1 MASIQKFKKKKWR
14 AVIRRNKIVA
24 TKVFL
29 RKSDASKWAYHT
41 EALIETG
48 AYKRVQ
54 ESERLADIR
63 VSEILNIYYEKH
75 IKIKSIEKIFK
86 KLINLLT
93 IILKRDYIIY

>member
-14 AVIRRNKIVA
+14 AVIRRNKIIA

-54 ESERLADIR
+54 EAERLADIR

-75 IKIKSIEKIFK
+75 IKIKSREVFGA
-86 KLINLLT
+86 
-93 IILKRDYIIY
+93 RC